1 MFKDTKVFYIFFLAV
16 SIFLALYPFAD
27 IAFSKLF
34 YHGNAQF
41 LIKHY
46 LTGDEYFYEY
56 LIRRLLL
63 PLIVVLLLFFPIVVC
78 FFPYLKN
85 KFKVFYFNKVDILYV
100 WISAFL
106 MSIVVNNILK
116 DNWGRARPNDI
127 TVFDGDKEFT
137 SWVQHSSACS
147 DNCSFVSGDA
157 SVGFFIASFYYITN
171 NKKFLYASIV
181 CGLFFGLFR
190 IGAGAH
196 YLSDILMSFVVINL
210 GLKIIHFFY
219 YNSIKWI
226 KK

>member
-1 MFKDTKVFYIFFLAV
+1 MFKDTRVFYIFFLAV

-116 DNWGRARPNDI
+116 D
-127 TVFDGDKEFT
+127 
-137 SWVQHSSACS
+137 
-147 DNCSFVSGDA
+147 
-157 SVGFFIASFYYITN
+157 
-171 NKKFLYASIV
+171 
-181 CGLFFGLFR
+181 
-190 IGAGAH
+190 IGAGQ
-196 YLSDILMSFVVINL
+196 DRMI
-210 GLKIIHFFY
+210 
-219 YNSIKWI
+219 
-226 KK
+226 